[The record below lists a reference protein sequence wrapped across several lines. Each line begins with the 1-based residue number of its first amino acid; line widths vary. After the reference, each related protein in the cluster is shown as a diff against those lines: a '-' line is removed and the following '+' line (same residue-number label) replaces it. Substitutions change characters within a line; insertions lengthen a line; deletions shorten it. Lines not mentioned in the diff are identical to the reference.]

1 MLYFW
6 KPAVEWEIALF
17 ILSFKHSPDKT
28 QSEDNLL
35 LVNSCEISI
44 FMVKSIDQLPS
55 LKSGVHMDPLPAGK
69 SHKDWLRRKKLH
81 RTVALVALLK
91 KQKQPWWMTHPIHP
105 LNHGEKS
112 FELWN
117 TPWKT
122 PDGTTHSS
130 FNQKTNG
137 NIFFGSLWLL
147 VELAVIYIY
156 TNQCFL
162 LDLWACFY
170 WGTRSSCREDGDNKG
185 PGRPVSFVTAT
196 YTLQKMDI

>member
-91 KQKQPWWMTHPIHP
+91 KKKQPWWMTHPIHP

-122 PDGTTHSS
+122 PDGTTKHSS
-130 FNQKTNG
+130 FNQKTKWKY
-137 NIFFGSLWLL
+137 ILWISLALSRIGSY
-147 VELAVIYIY
+147 IYIY
-156 TNQCFL
+156 KPVFSIGSVSMFL
-162 LDLWACFY
+162 LRHQVILSRR
-170 WGTRSSCREDGDNKG
+170 WG
-185 PGRPVSFVTAT
+185 
-196 YTLQKMDI
+196 